1 VKRLHYENVQVLM
14 CCIILA
20 RERKERVN
28 ETKYIDH
35 FFSLNSEVINYIF
48 DELQLREQKIKCTQE
63 MKLIRLIK

>member
-1 VKRLHYENVQVLM
+1 M